1 MKHFP
6 FSKAFM
12 ALSMGAMLT
21 GCALDDNGLT
31 GGETTVTFT
40 AQFPYAMPTRAGE
53 LAGSGNQAT
62 KVHVLVYPQG
72 SNVAVIDKYET
83 ITDGSKKI
91 NVPLTLANG
100 QTYDVVFWADAFG
113 ESANSPYSITDGKL
127 TVTYANMTPNDDVD
141 DAFYGKTSFKAA
153 PGQNTQTVNLFRPF
167 AKLNLGTDD
176 MGVPAVEKHY
186 GTTKLFTS
194 VEATVY
200 TDFDLVSGTV
210 DPTKSTTHTFT
221 DDARKITF
229 EYPVGTTH
237 KYTNMAYVLVG
248 NDTPLSKVT
257 FKSYTGITADA
268 LTPVHTV
275 EVKDVPLKP
284 NFRTNIYGSLLTSTT
299 NFKVEIDSEFGGVNN
314 YPVQVSNVAEMQAA
328 VEQGANV
335 LVLTGNMDANETLT
349 VNNKAITIDAGSY
362 TLPAIA
368 AQDGAV
374 INVYGTK
381 AAPAAARRRTAASTT
396 TANEDPRFWAKGT
409 AVINIYGG
417 SYVATTDQNGDSN
430 ACVYASAGGTV
441 NIYGGEF
448 SVQKPYNGKYFV
460 LNLSDSTPGVINVYG
475 GSFKNQDI
483 QHSNTEPTP
492 HNFVPADAQVAVV
505 QDGEWYRVVSL
516 VWDGVS
522 RVQPARDGNVFT
534 ISTPAQLAWYADYS
548 KTHSTYGDVINL
560 TNDIDLA
567 NHPWPMIGGRA
578 GVAHFLGT
586 FNGNGHVIKNLNVS
600 GDFATTSVGFISQSE
615 WEDQCYVKNVTFE
628 NAKVTATG
636 TDYGYAGVVIGGGKS
651 DLVNVTVKNA
661 VVTGTQFVGGLAG
674 EHYCKIEN
682 CTVDGL
688 TLTATYA
695 QTTEGA
701 WDCANTVGGLCGV
714 HPDGQILN
722 STVKNATIKAYR
734 KAGGLAGYVGGE
746 AVSTI
751 TGNTV
756 SNLTLVYDD
765 THAYREGDMRATLGE
780 FIGAVG
786 TYAPILGNNTATG
799 VTIK

>member
-40 AQFPYAMPTRAGE
+40 AQLPYAMPTRAGE

-72 SNVAVIDKYET
+72 SNVAVIDKYQE

-483 QHSNTEPTP
+483 QHSNTEPAP
-492 HNFVPADAQVAVV
+492 HNFVAADAQVAVV

-522 RVQPARDGNVFT
+522 RVQPAREGNVFT

-548 KTHSTYGDVINL
+548 KTNVTSGNVVNI
-560 TNDIDLA
+560 TNDLDLA
-567 NHPWPMIGGRA
+567 NHPWPMIGTMDNGFK
-578 GVAHFLGT
+578 GH
-586 FNGNGHVIKNLNVS
+586 FNGNGHVIKNLNIS
-600 GDFATTSVGFISQSE
+600 GNQAVTSVGFIVKSD
-615 WEDQCYVKNVTFE
+615 WEEIARISNLTFE
-628 NAKVTATG
+628 NVKLSATG
-636 TDYGYAGVVIGGGKS
+636 MGGFYVGVVLGCGQATIE
-651 DLVNVTVKNA
+651 NVTVKNA
-661 VVTGTQFVGGLAG
+661 VVKGTERVGGIAG
-674 EHYCKIEN
+674 QLYGTARN
-682 CTVDGL
+682 CTLDG
-688 TLTATYA
+688 ATIDVEYV
-695 QTTEGA
+695 QTVSA
-701 WDCANTVGGLCGV
+701 WDGANTGGGIVAFLPNGEV
-714 HPDGQILN
+714 LN
-722 STVKNATIKAYR
+722 STVKNTTITAYR
-734 KAGGLAGYVGGE
+734 KCGAIVGSAANE
-746 AVSTI
+746 RECTI
-751 TGNTV
+751 SGNTATDV
-756 SNLTLVYDD
+756 TLVYNGSN
-765 THAYREGDMRATLGE
+765 AYKGDQTSTFGE
-780 FIGAVG
+780 IVG
-786 TYAPILGNNTATG
+786 QTYDLTVTMENNTATR